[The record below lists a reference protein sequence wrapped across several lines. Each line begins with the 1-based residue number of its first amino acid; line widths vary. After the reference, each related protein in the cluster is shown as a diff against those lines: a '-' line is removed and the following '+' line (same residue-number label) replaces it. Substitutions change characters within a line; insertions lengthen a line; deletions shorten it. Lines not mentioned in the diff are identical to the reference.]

1 MKIESR
7 IGPMILVKIKRV
19 KKIETKYSIKYSI
32 KYYTIILEGARLAVT
47 DLHAFK
53 VMKNGKFSF
62 ENTSQLKENDLIWID
77 ESAFTADGSLIKRGK
92 NEIFNICFDTIVTDN
107 S

>member
-1 MKIESR
+1 
-7 IGPMILVKIKRV
+7 MILVKIKRV
-19 KKIETKYSIKYSI
+19 KKIET

-53 VMKNGKFSF
+53 VMRNGKFSF
-62 ENTSQLKENDLIWID
+62 ESTSQLKENDLIWID